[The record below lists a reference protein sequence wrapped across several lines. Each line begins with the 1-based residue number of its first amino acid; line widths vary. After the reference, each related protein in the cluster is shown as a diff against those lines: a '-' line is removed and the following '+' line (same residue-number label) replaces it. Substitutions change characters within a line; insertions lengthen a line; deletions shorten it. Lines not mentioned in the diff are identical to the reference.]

1 MKLSDLILDF
11 RKRTNISQR
20 EFSRRCHLSNTY
32 ISFLE
37 NERNPKTDRPIIPTL
52 EQYKKLADGMGITVQ
67 NLFEQLDEDA
77 PVDIRDIVFRNENS
91 VPVFIPDSKKFTA
104 VMKYMSFEDYKTVID
119 AFNRTYEKM
128 KQKGIEI

>member
-1 MKLSDLILDF
+1 MKLSDLIRDF

-20 EFSRRCHLSNTY
+20 EFSRRCDLSNTY

-37 NERNPKTDRPIIPTL
+37 NEKNPKTDRPIIPTL
-52 EQYKKLADGMGITVQ
+52 EQYKKLADGMEITVQ

-104 VMKYMSFEDYKTVID
+104 VMKHMSFEDYKTVID

-128 KQKGIEI
+128 KQKGIDI